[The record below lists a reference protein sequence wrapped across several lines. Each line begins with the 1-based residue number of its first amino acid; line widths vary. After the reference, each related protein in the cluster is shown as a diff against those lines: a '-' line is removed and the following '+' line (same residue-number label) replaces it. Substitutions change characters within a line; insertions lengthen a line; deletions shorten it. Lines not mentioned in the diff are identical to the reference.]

1 MSITR
6 GAKQG
11 GSLPNTMHNN
21 KTQFNVNT
29 LLQKGVYGQVQ
40 MADSLTNRCTEEN

>member
-6 GAKQG
+6 SAKQG

-29 LLQKGVYGQVQ
+29 LFQKGVYGQVQ
-40 MADSLTNRCTEEN
+40 MADS